1 MRDQIK
7 EDDKPPL
14 VLLHGWGAGSGCFFK
29 NIHEMAADRPI
40 LLIDLP
46 GFGESERIEFS
57 EEPESDWLAA
67 LKVVINLELSDGQE
81 FWLGGHSFGAYLAGL
96 LALERG
102 NDLDIKGVILM
113 DAWGYPIMAES
124 LAKLPWYTRGL
135 YHMFK
140 GKRPGVVPVWYRM
153 KYLNKNSG
161 SKITGLDV
169 IRKFPENMARPI
181 LKKARKDLTNTY
193 GEYFIDYTYDINSQQ
208 PVRIRLP
215 YNSR

>member
-1 MRDQIK
+1 MDGPDQSKVHKLFEPTPVKIKDVETKYGRTRVFWVRDQIK
-7 EDDKPPL
+7 VADKPPL

-67 LKVVINLELSDGQE
+67 LKAVINLELSDGQE

-102 NDLDIKGVILM
+102 NDLDMKGVILM
-113 DAWGYPIMAES
+113 DAWGYAIMTES
-124 LAKLPWYTRGL
+124 FEEKLAKLPWYARGL

-140 GKRPGVVPVWYRM
+140 GKSPGIHR
-153 KYLNKNSG
+153 LNSDIFFECFYNIFLTTKG
-161 SKITGLDV
+161 
-169 IRKFPENMARPI
+169 
-181 LKKARKDLTNTY
+181 DLTKRCIKT
-193 GEYFIDYTYDINSQQ
+193 
-208 PVRIRLP
+208 
-215 YNSR
+215 